1 MSRVRKVQLSI
12 DEAMRGCTSRSW
24 KRSLTGD
31 GKKGRLRLGE
41 ILQEIP
47 EIYREEE
54 KTFFSV

>member
-1 MSRVRKVQLSI
+1 
-12 DEAMRGCTSRSW
+12 
-24 KRSLTGD
+24 LTGD